1 MAQIQG
7 GPAIPVSVVTGGKIK
22 GGKAIPVY
30 GYTSTPTDGRR
41 AAAGPARPVYVVSD
55 AQMAAGTFTLEGGPA
70 LPMYVSASG
79 LSVVGD
85 AAQPVY
91 VVGGSLGGA
100 FTPASVAGLVA
111 WYDFS
116 DAATLFTDSART
128 TLVTADGNEILGV
141 TDKSGNA
148 RHLQGLS
155 AGNGFTYKTGIQNG
169 KSVGLS
175 DGVDD
180 LLWSTFA
187 STIAP
192 SQFYAICVI
201 DIVGALPANGVA
213 ISLRRST
220 DSNPIHTILAE
231 SSWKVRHRNDAGTL
245 RTIDSGNTSAAVAI
259 LEYVW
264 DGSNVDLWRNGSSI
278 VTPASATGTT
288 TFDVLALGGYYAPST
303 GVPKGAYTNANQCEF
318 VFYSSVPSAGDRT
331 LLRNYLNTKWAV
343 Y

>member
-70 LPMYVSASG
+70 LPMYVSPSG

-100 FTPASVAGLVA
+100 FTPASISGLVA

-128 TLVTADGNEILGV
+128 TPVASDGDVIGGLK
-141 TDKSGNA
+141 DKSASANHFSSATTA
-148 RHLQGLS
+148 RPL
-155 AGNGFTYKTGIQNG
+155 YKTGIQNG
-169 KSVGLS
+169 KSIGR
-175 DGVDD
+175 G
-180 LLWSTFA
+180 
-187 STIAP
+187 
-192 SQFYAICVI
+192 
-201 DIVGALPANGVA
+201 
-213 ISLRRST
+213 
-220 DSNPIHTILAE
+220 
-231 SSWKVRHRNDAGTL
+231 
-245 RTIDSGNTSAAVAI
+245 
-259 LEYVW
+259 
-264 DGSNVDLWRNGSSI
+264 DGSNDSMSNAGIDIGTTYTLFFAMKFAGSDTRIHISETAGRHYTLILMSGTMIGHGAGAGGVGVAHGMTLPQWAIIHIVRTNTSVSFYKNGTQIGTTQTLGANSNHIIGYLFSQNGSFS
-278 VTPASATGTT
+278 SAIDIGEIA
-288 TFDVLALGGYYAPST
+288 V
-303 GVPKGAYTNANQCEF
+303 YTNN
-318 VFYSSVPSAGDRT
+318 PSAANVSAM
-331 LLRNYLNTKWAV
+331 LSYLNTKWAV